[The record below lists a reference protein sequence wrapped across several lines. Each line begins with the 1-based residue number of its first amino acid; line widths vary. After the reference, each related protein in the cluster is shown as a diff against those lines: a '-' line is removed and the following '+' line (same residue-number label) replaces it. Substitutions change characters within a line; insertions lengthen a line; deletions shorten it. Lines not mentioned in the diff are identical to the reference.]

1 MFTVYTYFG
10 RVLATFKISE
20 SDLHHN
26 AMESARKYL
35 AQYESD
41 TGKPAWIKYT

>member
-10 RVLATFKISE
+10 RVLATFKIPDSE
-20 SDLHHN
+20 THHN

-35 AQYESD
+35 EQYERD
-41 TGKPAWIKYT
+41 TGKPAWLRYT